1 MSENTGIV
9 RQVMGPVIDVE
20 FPSGTLPA
28 INNALKLT
36 NKAISA
42 DEDNLVI
49 EVASH
54 LGNNVVRTIAM
65 DSTEGLSR
73 GLTVRDTG
81 KPIQAPVGKEV
92 LGRIINVTGDP
103 VDEAGPIKATKTYD
117 IHRTAPTFE
126 NQSTK
131 QEPFFYWY

>member
-54 LGNNVVRTIAM
+54 LGNNVSLELLPWMQQRV
-65 DSTEGLSR
+65 
-73 GLTVRDTG
+73 
-81 KPIQAPVGKEV
+81 
-92 LGRIINVTGDP
+92 
-103 VDEAGPIKATKTYD
+103 
-117 IHRTAPTFE
+117 
-126 NQSTK
+126 
-131 QEPFFYWY
+131 